1 MLHPLDIEALSSLA
15 TAAALTAPRMLVC
28 LALAPL
34 FTTGAQMP
42 RTLRIGIAL
51 GLALP
56 ATGGVVHALQGAPH
70 PLPMAPLILKEALIG
85 LALGFVLAAPFWAI
99 ESAGALLDQQRGEN
113 AGQAV
118 TPFSE
123 GQASIMGS
131 ALKQAL
137 VVYLGSTGA
146 IVAGYEMLLSSFE
159 AWPVLSMTPDFSPD
173 QRAQLID
180 RLSEMARLAVLFAS
194 PFVLAL
200 VVIDFSFGLLGVS
213 APSLQT
219 YFAAM
224 PIKSLGGLFVL
235 FVYIRVLLSHGEGY
249 FLRSLDFIQGLLGR

>member
-1 MLHPLDIEALSSLA
+1 MHPLDVEALTNLA
-15 TAAALTAPRMLVC
+15 TAAALTLPRVMVC
-28 LALAPL
+28 LAIAPL
-34 FTTGAQMP
+34 FNAGGQMP
-42 RTLRIGIAL
+42 RTLRIAIAL

-56 ATGGVVHALQGAPH
+56 ATGGVVQSLQGAPAM
-70 PLPMAPLILKEALIG
+70 LAVAPLVLKESLLG
-85 LALGFVLAAPFWAI
+85 LVLGLVLAGPFWAI

-137 VVYLGSTGA
+137 MVYLGSTGA
-146 IVAGYEMLLSSFE
+146 ILAGYEILLSSFE
-159 AWPVLSMTPDFSPD
+159 AWPVLSMTPDFNPD
-173 QRAQLID
+173 QREQIVE
-180 RLSEMARLAVLFAS
+180 RFSETARLAILFAS

-200 VVIDFSFGLLGVS
+200 VVIDFAFGLLGVS

-224 PIKSLGGLFVL
+224 PVKSLGGLFVL
-235 FVYIRVLLSHGEGY
+235 FVYLRTFLAHGEGH
-249 FLRSLDFIQGLLGR
+249 FLRSLDFLHGLFGP